1 MTALTKGRNTPER
14 AGNQFEDPVAA
25 SETIYEGA
33 LVALDASGNAVPG
46 STVTTLTARGRALE
60 QADNAAGAAGDIN
73 VKVEAGVFRFVN
85 DGSDTIDRTHI
96 GGTAY
101 IVDDQTVAATDGTGT
116 RSEAGRIVQ
125 VDDDGV
131 WVAVGMP

>member
-25 SETIYEGA
+25 GETIFEGS

-46 STVTTLTARGRALE
+46 STATTLTARGRALE
-60 QADNAAGAAGDIN
+60 QADNSGGAAGDID
-73 VKVEAGVFRFVN
+73 VKVEAGVYRFVN
-85 DGSDTIDRTHI
+85 SGADPIDRTHI
-96 GGTAY
+96 GGKAY

-116 RSEAGRIVQ
+116 RSEAGRIVDL
-125 VDDDGV
+125 DDDGV
-131 WVAVGMP
+131 WVAVGTP